1 LSKRTTINI
10 PPDVMRTITHIKR
23 SRPKASTNELLIE
36 LARIGGEKH
45 FMVTLIDAVDRVSG
59 VLEQVEDKDSTSN
72 QNASLPAFGDD
83 VSQFVLR
90 NLCIARRFA
99 HKVDPELL
107 KTAEQDAIKLLEKEK
122 ASGS

>member
-1 LSKRTTINI
+1 MSKRTTINI
-10 PPDVMRTITHIKR
+10 PTDVMRMITHIKR

-45 FMVTLIDAVDRVSG
+45 FMVTLIDAVDRVSD
-59 VLEQVEDKDSTSN
+59 VLESAESIDKSAGSSEKLATVS
-72 QNASLPAFGDD
+72 DD
-83 VSQFVLR
+83 LSQFVLR

-99 HKVDPELL
+99 HKVDADLL
-107 KTAEQDAIKLLEKEK
+107 KTAEKDALKLLEREK